1 MGVNFTNLNVNPCKM
16 CTPMGAVTALYG
28 IKKCMSIL
36 HGSQGCSTYIR
47 RHMATHYNEPVDIAS
62 SSLTEEGTV
71 FGGASNLMK
80 GLENLIRLYN
90 PEVIGVST
98 TCLAETTGED
108 IKAIIKNFYTAH
120 PDCKVKI
127 IPVSTAGYAGTQ
139 YEGFFKALQ
148 AIVANVEMDTKKNNK
163 INIITGL
170 ISPADTR
177 YLKQL
182 LDGLGVSYIL
192 LPDLSENLD
201 GVHVDVYHR
210 LPSEGTSLEEI
221 SQMAGAKFTIEL
233 STFVS
238 DDISPA
244 KYLADHYGVPYK
256 RMDLP
261 VGLQATDTFIKQIVE
276 LGGVI
281 STELAKERGRYLDA
295 MVDSHKYNALG
306 RATVFGEPD
315 FVKAIINLCCENGIV
330 PVVSATGAA
339 CTKFQEKIE
348 AQIKKVADGLFVE
361 NYAMVDDADF
371 ETIEQLTLN
380 LKANVMIGNSDAR
393 RISEKHSID
402 LVRCAFPIHDRVGGQ
417 RIQMIGYAG
426 SLSLLDRVANTLLG
440 AKERSFREE
449 LYEKYYMGSDKKQKA
464 STGAVVSLPSSQTI
478 AEKTATH
485 PCYNCG
491 AGQYARIHLPIAP
504 KCNVQCN
511 YCVRKY
517 DCPNESR
524 PGVTTEILTPEEA
537 FQKYVMVKEKMPN
550 LKVVGIAG
558 PGDSLANFTETKET
572 LKLIKAYDPEVTFCL
587 STNGLMLPLYAQ
599 DLIDLGVTHVTV
611 TLNAIDPKVG
621 AQIYRY
627 VEYMGIRYTGESAAG
642 ILIGNQL
649 SGLQYLTKRGIICK
663 VNTVMLKGVNE
674 AHIEDVIKKV
684 KEIGCEISN
693 IMQLIPVQG
702 SAFETMPLVSNKE
715 IMAMRKR
722 CEVHLK
728 QMYHCKQC
736 RADAIGIL
744 GNDVSIEYRSCTDSS
759 KNGVKDL
766 ALKRF
771 AVATKSGM
779 LVDQHFGQVNE
790 FYIYESDGSTA
801 QFVERRNVE
810 KYCTGVENCEEKSSK
825 MESILTAV
833 KDCHS
838 VLTLRIGD
846 SPSKRLKEMG
856 IGIVVTYD
864 RIEDAVK
871 KAANQ

>member
-1 MGVNFTNLNVNPCKM
+1 MGINFSNLNVNPCKM

-71 FGGASNLMK
+71 FGGASNLIK

-98 TCLAETTGED
+98 TCLAETIGED
-108 IKAIIKNFYTAH
+108 IKAIIKNFYTAN
-120 PDCKVKI
+120 PECKVKI

-148 AIVANVEMDTKKNNK
+148 AVVANVEMDTRANNK
-163 INIITGL
+163 INIITGM

-182 LDGLGVSYIL
+182 LDDLGANYIL
-192 LPDLSENLD
+192 LPDLAENLD
-201 GVHVDVYHR
+201 GVHVDVYNR
-210 LPSEGTSLEEI
+210 LPSEGTSLEQI

-244 KYLADHYGVPYK
+244 KYLADHYGVPYR

-261 VGLQATDTFIKQIVE
+261 VGLKATDAFIKKIVE

-281 STELAKERGRYLDA
+281 SPQLTKERGRYLDA

-315 FVKAIINLCCENGIV
+315 FVKAIINLCSENGIV

-339 CTKFQEKIE
+339 CTKFQEEIE
-348 AQIKKVADGLFVE
+348 APIKKVAAGLFVE

-371 ETIEQLTLN
+371 ETIEQLTLD
-380 LKANVMIGNSDAR
+380 LKANILIGNSDAR
-393 RISEKHSID
+393 RIAEKHSID

-417 RIQMIGYAG
+417 RVQMIGYAG
-426 SLSLLDRVANTLLG
+426 SLQLLDRISNVLLG
-440 AKERSFREE
+440 NKESSFREE
-449 LYEKYYMGSDKKQKA
+449 LYEKYYTGSDKK
-464 STGAVVSLPSSQTI
+464 SLPVMAEVSNVNTKESI
-478 AEKTATH
+478 AQKTATH

-491 AGQYARIHLPIAP
+491 AGKYARIHLPIAP

-524 PGVTTEILTPEEA
+524 PGVTTEILTPEAA
-537 FQKYVMVKEKMPN
+537 FQKYVIVKEKMPN

-558 PGDSLANFTETKET
+558 PGDSLANFDQTKET
-572 LKLIKAYDPEVTFCL
+572 LKLIKEYDPEVTFCL

-611 TLNAIDPKVG
+611 TLNAIDPKIG
-621 AQIYRY
+621 AKIYKY
-627 VEYMGIRYTGESAAG
+627 VEYMGVRYTGESGAG
-642 ILIGNQL
+642 ILVGNQL
-649 SGLQYLTKRGIICK
+649 AGLQYLTSRGIVCK
-663 VNTVMLKGVNE
+663 VNTVMLKGVNDD
-674 AHIEDVIKKV
+674 HIETVVKKV
-684 KEIGCEISN
+684 KEIGCEITN
-693 IMQLIPVQG
+693 IMQLIPVAG
-702 SAFETMPLVSNKE
+702 SAFEDMPLVNNKE
-715 IMAMRKR
+715 IMAMRKK
-722 CEVHLK
+722 CEVHIK

-736 RADAIGIL
+736 RADAIGTL
-744 GNDVSIEYRSCTDSS
+744 GNDVSIEYRGCTEKSS
-759 KNGVKDL
+759 SEAKTVE
-766 ALKRF
+766 LKRF

-779 LVDQHFGQVNE
+779 LVDQHFGQVSE
-790 FYIYESDGSTA
+790 FYIYESDGNMA
-801 QFVERRNVE
+801 KFIERRNVE
-810 KYCTGVENCEEKSSK
+810 KYCTGVEHCEDKSSK
-825 MESILTAV
+825 IENILTAV

-846 SPSKRLKEMG
+846 SPSKRLQDMG